1 MNKQIL
7 ISHRGNIVKRNP
19 KRENSPDYI
28 DEALSK
34 GFYVEI
40 DLRWN
45 DGNFWLGHDRPQ
57 YKIDIIFLLNT
68 RLFIH
73 CKDLQSYER
82 LCVFGT
88 LMNVDIS
95 ALNIFIHDQDH
106 ALTTSGFII
115 TAPGTEINV
124 LSIAMMPEMALGW
137 DVSQAAGICSDEIIK
152 YK

>member
-1 MNKQIL
+1 ML
-7 ISHRGNIVKRNP
+7 ISHRGNIIKRNP

-28 DEALSK
+28 NDALSK

-40 DLRWN
+40 DLRWH
-45 DGNFWLGHDRPQ
+45 DGDFWLGHDEPQ

-68 RLFIH
+68 NLFIH
-73 CKDLQSYER
+73 CKDFKSYAALRAFSEIAN
-82 LCVFGT
+82 F
-88 LMNVDIS
+88 DIS
-95 ALNIFIHDQDH
+95 ALHVFIHDQGH
-106 ALTTSGFII
+106 ALTTSGYVI
-115 TAPGTEINV
+115 TAPGEELSL